1 MLSSSHISKIANYT
15 AIVIIVAS
23 LIYAHYSKPMPQVM
37 KKEII
42 YHKNVM

>member
-1 MLSSSHISKIANYT
+1 MLSSSQISKIANYI

-23 LIYAHYSKPMPQVM
+23 LIYAHYSKPIPQV